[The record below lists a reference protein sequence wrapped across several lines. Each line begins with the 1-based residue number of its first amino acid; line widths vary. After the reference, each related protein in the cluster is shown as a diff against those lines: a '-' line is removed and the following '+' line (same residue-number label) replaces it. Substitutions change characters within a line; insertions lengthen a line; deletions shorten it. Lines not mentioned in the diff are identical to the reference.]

1 MPERLG
7 VMAMKLNQ
15 KGLSLLEVLIS
26 MLLLALGLL
35 TLAPMVVI
43 SIEGNNISRDV
54 FTVSEMAKEKIE
66 YYKGLDPFPPVPFI
80 ENETNINGGYNRTTS
95 ILDKASDSTIPD
107 GLYKVLIS
115 VTWTDKSGVARST
128 LYSTYIGK

>member
-1 MPERLG
+1 M
-7 VMAMKLNQ
+7 MKINQ

-54 FTVSEMAKEKIE
+54 LTVSEMAKEKIE
-66 YYKGLDPFPPVPFI
+66 FYKGLDPFPPVPLV
-80 ENETNINGGYNRTTS
+80 ENETNIYGGYNRSTS
-95 ILDKASDSTIPD
+95 ILDKASDATIPD
-107 GLYKVLIS
+107 GLYQ
-115 VTWTDKSGVARST
+115 VTVSITWKDKSGVDRST
-128 LYSTYIGK
+128 LYSTFVSKS

>member
-1 MPERLG
+1 
-7 VMAMKLNQ
+7 MKLNQ
-15 KGLSLLEVLIS
+15 SGLSLLEVLIS

-54 FTVSEMAKEKIE
+54 LTVSEMAKEKIE

-80 ENETNINGGYNRTTS
+80 ENETNIYGGYNRTTS
-95 ILDKASDSTIPD
+95 ILDKVSDTTIPD
-107 GLYKVLIS
+107 GLYKVLIGIS
-115 VTWTDKSGVARST
+115 WTDKSGVARST
-128 LYSTYIGK
+128 NYSTFVGK

>member
-1 MPERLG
+1 
-7 VMAMKLNQ
+7 MKMNQ

-54 FTVSEMAKEKIE
+54 LTVSEMAKEKIE
-66 YYKGLDPFPPVPFI
+66 YYKGLDPFPPLPYV
-80 ENETNINGGYNRTTS
+80 ENETNIYGGYNRSTS
-95 ILDKASDSTIPD
+95 ILDQASDSTIPA
-107 GLYKVLIS
+107 GVYKVLVN

-128 LYSTYIGK
+128 NYSTYIGK

>member
-1 MPERLG
+1 
-7 VMAMKLNQ
+7 MKLNQ

-54 FTVSEMAKEKIE
+54 LTVSEMAKEKIE
-66 YYKGLDPFPPVPFI
+66 FYKGLSPFPPLPFVQT
-80 ENETNINGGYNRTTS
+80 ETNIYGGYNRNTS
-95 ILDKASDSTIPD
+95 ILDKVSDTTIPN
-107 GLYKVLIS
+107 GLNKVLINI
-115 VTWTDKSGVARST
+115 TWTDKSGVARST
-128 LYSTYIGK
+128 NYSTYISK